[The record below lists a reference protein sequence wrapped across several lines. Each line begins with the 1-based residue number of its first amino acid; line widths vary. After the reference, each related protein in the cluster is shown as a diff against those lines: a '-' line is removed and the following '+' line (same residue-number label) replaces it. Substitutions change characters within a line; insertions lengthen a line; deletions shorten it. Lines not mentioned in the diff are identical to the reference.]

1 VADTDPFDALALGI
15 AKKYELPADAFLHLA
30 KKQRQVEPE
39 PQAVSPQLDVQ
50 PQVPRSA
57 VPKVELP
64 DFGPDP
70 SGVPEAP
77 RVSLASRVLA
87 GEFAVNT
94 PEGRPGR
101 QPPRAQRGATRV
113 PGAPVTPGV
122 LPSKPVK
129 IGRFVAPLSTR
140 MSSGSEFA
148 VSDAEG
154 APSTNGGRYHAGKDW
169 FAPARAAVRS
179 PWAGRVVEVRASRGN
194 SGQVFGG
201 TVKIQRADGVVFVA
215 RHVDPRRVRVGQRIG
230 RGQVVAGVSPW
241 TGGSPHAHIEVWRTL
256 GGGYRFENMIDPAT
270 VFGGRR

>member
-15 AKKYELPADAFLHLA
+15 AKKYELPEGAFLHLA
-30 KKQRQVEPE
+30 KKQRQVEPQE
-39 PQAVSPQLDVQ
+39 QATSQVAAQ
-50 PQVPRSA
+50 PKAQRIP

-64 DFGPDP
+64 DFGGAPDL
-70 SGVPEAP
+70 PEPP
-77 RVSLASRVLA
+77 RASLASRVLA

-140 MSSGSEFA
+140 MSGSSEFA

-154 APSTNGGRYHAGKDW
+154 APSANGGRYHAGKDW

>member
-30 KKQRQVEPE
+30 KKQREVE

-50 PQVPRSA
+50 PKIPRSA

-64 DFGPDP
+64 DFGPDASRIP
-70 SGVPEAP
+70 EVPRA
-77 RVSLASRVLA
+77 SLASRVLA
-87 GEFAVNT
+87 GEFEVNT

-101 QPPRAQRGATRV
+101 QPRPPQRPAQGGT
-113 PGAPVTPGV
+113 VTPGV

-129 IGRFVAPLSTR
+129 IGKFVSPLSTR

-154 APSTNGGRYHAGKDW
+154 APSANGGRYHAGKDW

>member
-30 KKQRQVEPE
+30 KKQREAAPD
-39 PQAVSPQLDVQ
+39 PAAVSPQLDVR
-50 PQVPRSA
+50 PKVPRSA

-64 DFGPDP
+64 DFGGEP
-70 SGVPEAP
+70 GLPEPP
-77 RVSLASRVLA
+77 RASLASRVLA

-94 PEGRPGR
+94 PEGRPGQ
-101 QPPRAQRGATRV
+101 QPPRAQRPATRV

-140 MSSGSEFA
+140 LSSGSEFA
-148 VSDAEG
+148 SPDAEG
-154 APSTNGGRYHAGKDW
+154 APSARGGRYHAAKDW
-169 FAPARAAVRS
+169 FAPARSAVRS
-179 PWAGRVVEVRASRGN
+179 PWAGRVVEVKASRGN

>member
-30 KKQRQVEPE
+30 KKQREAAPD
-39 PQAVSPQLDVQ
+39 PSAVSPQLDVQ
-50 PQVPRSA
+50 PKVPRSA

-64 DFGPDP
+64 DFGGEP
-70 SGVPEAP
+70 GLPEPP
-77 RVSLASRVLA
+77 RASLASRVLA

-94 PEGRPGR
+94 PEGRPGQ
-101 QPPRAQRGATRV
+101 QPPGAQRGATRV

-140 MSSGSEFA
+140 MSGSSEFA

-154 APSTNGGRYHAGKDW
+154 APSANGGRYHAGKDW

>member
-1 VADTDPFDALALGI
+1 VGQVGMADPFDALALGI
-15 AKKYELPADAFLHLA
+15 AKKYELPEGAFLHLA

-39 PQAVSPQLDVQ
+39 PQATPQLDVQ
-50 PQVPRSA
+50 PKVPRSA

-94 PEGRPGR
+94 PKGRPGQ
-101 QPPRAQRGATRV
+101 QPRTPQRGAT
-113 PGAPVTPGV
+113 GGPVTPGV

-140 MSSGSEFA
+140 MSGSSEFA

-154 APSTNGGRYHAGKDW
+154 APSANGGRYHAGKDW